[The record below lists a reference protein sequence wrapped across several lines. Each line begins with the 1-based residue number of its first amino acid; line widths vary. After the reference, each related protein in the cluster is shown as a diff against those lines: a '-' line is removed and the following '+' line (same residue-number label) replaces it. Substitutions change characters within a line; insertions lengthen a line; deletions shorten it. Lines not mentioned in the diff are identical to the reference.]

1 MSTLRQAPRSQVMS
15 DLQGSRSV
23 DPMTGRELVP
33 MSELVLVDKHE
44 AQGWRVRQDER
55 LDHLFEARCDWVRT
69 YGRAGQLAVDSDELS
84 LTYDELD
91 ARANQVARY
100 LRLHGAG
107 AGDRIGLLFDR
118 PADSYIA
125 MLAVLKIGAAYVP
138 LDTSFPTDRMAYIV
152 EDAHVRTVLTASDVA
167 DRIDQPE
174 LLTGRGTEFVSL
186 DLAERLIDEQNSR
199 RLIDAERGI
208 LDDQLAYI
216 IYTAGANGRL
226 RGVAVDHPSICNFVK
241 VAAEVYGIQAR
252 DRVYQGLTIAFD
264 LSVEEIWVSWACG
277 ATLVPRPSGASLL
290 GRDLHAFLSERR
302 VTAMSTVPT
311 LLATIEDELPDLR
324 FLLVAGEPCPQ
335 ELIARWHRAGRRLL
349 SVYGP
354 AEATVTAT
362 WTELHPGKP
371 ATIGIPLPTYSTVI
385 LDVEDPHHALPHG
398 EIGEIGIAGIGL
410 SCGYLN
416 RDDLTDAA
424 FIPDFLGLPANPS
437 GRIYRTGDLGRVNV
451 DGEIEYHGRVDQQGA
466 MRGYRSE
473 LAELELLLQVPGLAQ
488 AVPAISEPAV
498 APSPPSTVV
507 EPTGAEKLLA
517 EALAEVLGV
526 EHVPTDA
533 NFFDDLGAD
542 SMVMARFCARARK
555 RADLPTV
562 AMQDIYQHPTITD
575 LATALAP
582 APAAPA
588 TNPAAGLLA
597 EALAEVLGVEHVPTD
612 ANFFDDLGADSMVM
626 ARFCARARKRADL
639 PTVAMQDIYQHPTIT
654 SLATALAPAPA
665 AEALAPVP
673 AESPAPEEVVEAL
686 PDVVAPVGRFQYFL
700 CGLLQLLVFL
710 GYSFLTAVGTDRGID
725 WVSAGVGLAEIYQRS
740 VLFGAAT
747 FLGLSLLPILA
758 KWVLI
763 GRWKPQQIRVWSLSY
778 VRFWTVKLLIKTSP
792 LAMFA
797 GSPIYLL
804 YLRALGAKVGRGV
817 AIFSRNLP
825 VCTDLLTIGDG
836 TVIRKD
842 SFFSGYRAHSG
853 VIQTGAVTLGKD
865 VFVGEQ
871 TVIDIGASMG
881 DGSQLGH
888 SSSLHTGQSVPAG
901 ERWHGSRAQRT
912 EVNYRRVE
920 TADSNGLR
928 KVGYTAL
935 QLLSLLL
942 VGLPLLIGGAVVLFM
957 NVPQLG
963 TVLDPGPMAFTTWTF
978 YRDAAAASVV
988 LFVGLL
994 IVGLLLLVVAPR
1006 LLNLAITPDKVYRL
1020 YGFHYWA
1027 HKTITALTN
1036 LKFFPY
1042 LFGDSSAIVNYL
1054 RVMGYDLSRVEQTGS
1069 NFGQRVKHESPFLS
1083 SVGTGTVIADG
1094 LSILNADFSSTSFRV
1109 SRASIGAQNFLGNN
1123 IAYPA
1128 QGRTGD
1134 NCLLA
1139 TKVMVPI
1146 DGEIREGVG
1155 LLGSPSFEIPRSVQ
1169 RDIGFD
1175 LENAGELRSRLT
1187 AKNWHNT
1194 VTMGLYLLVRWFY
1207 VFAIVTVGAVA
1218 AELYHVFGPSIVAI
1232 ANLLVLLTGV
1242 AFFVL
1247 VERGVRRLQAL
1258 RPDGCSIYDR
1268 SFWRHERFWK
1278 VPATAYL
1285 QIFNGT
1291 PFKSM
1296 IWRLL
1301 GVRIGRR
1308 VFDDGCAFVEKTFVS
1323 IGDHCTLNAGSIV
1336 QCHSQEDGA
1345 FKSDLTKIGS
1355 GVTLGVGSFV
1365 HYGVTIGD
1373 GAEIAADSFL
1383 MKGEEVPPRTLWGA
1397 NPARELRGE
1406 MPVLPE
1412 SNPN

>member
-1 MSTLRQAPRSQVMS
+1 VSTLRQAPRSQVMS
-15 DLQGSRSV
+15 DLPGSRSV
-23 DPMTGRELVP
+23 DPPISRRELVP

-138 LDTSFPTDRMAYIV
+138 LDISFPTDRMAYIV
-152 EDAHVRTVLTASDVA
+152 EDARVRTVLTASDVA

-174 LLTGRGTEFVSL
+174 LLTGRGTELVSL
-186 DLAERLIDEQNSR
+186 DLAERLIDEQSSR
-199 RLIDAERGI
+199 RLIDAERGV

-216 IYTAGANGRL
+216 IYTSGANGRL

-290 GRDLHAFLSERR
+290 GRDLHTFLSKSR

-335 ELIARWHRAGRRLL
+335 ELVARWHRAGRRLL

-354 AEATVTAT
+354 SEATVTAT
-362 WTELHPGKP
+362 WTELHPDKP
-371 ATIGIPLPTYSTVI
+371 ATIGIPLPTYSAVI
-385 LDVEDPHHALPHG
+385 LDVEDPRRALPHG

-410 SCGYLN
+410 ACGYLD

-473 LAELELLLQVPGLAQ
+473 LAELELALRGSGLAEAVPGISDLA
-488 AVPAISEPAV
+488 E
-498 APSPPSTVV
+498 APSLPSTTV

-517 EALAEVLGV
+517 EVLAEVLGI

-555 RADLPTV
+555 RPDLPTV
-562 AMQDIYQHPTITD
+562 SIQDIYKHPTITNLTAA
-575 LATALAP
+575 LAPEPAPVALAP
-582 APAAPA
+582 APA
-588 TNPAAGLLA
+588 
-597 EALAEVLGVEHVPTD
+597 
-612 ANFFDDLGADSMVM
+612 
-626 ARFCARARKRADL
+626 
-639 PTVAMQDIYQHPTIT
+639 
-654 SLATALAPAPA
+654 
-665 AEALAPVP
+665 
-673 AESPAPEEVVEAL
+673 ESSTREEVVEAL
-686 PDVVAPVGRFQYFL
+686 PGVVAPVGRFQYFL

-740 VLFGAAT
+740 VLIGAAT

-763 GRWKPQQIRVWSLSY
+763 GRWKPQEIRVWSLAY
-778 VRFWTVKLLIKTSP
+778 VRFWTVKLLIKTNP
-792 LAMFA
+792 LALFA

-817 AIFSRNLP
+817 AIFSKNLP

-871 TVIDIGASMG
+871 TVIDIGTSMG

-888 SSSLHTGQSVPAG
+888 SSSLHTGQAVPAG

-912 EVNYRRVE
+912 EVDYRRVAA
-920 TADSNGLR
+920 ADSNRVR
-928 KVGYTAL
+928 KIGYTVL

-942 VGLPLLIGGAVVLFM
+942 VGLPLAIGGAVVLFLQ
-957 NVPQLG
+957 VPQLG
-963 TVLDPGPMAFTTWTF
+963 TLLAPGPMAFTTLTF
-978 YRDAAAASVV
+978 YRDAAAASAV

-1054 RVMGYDLSRVEQTGS
+1054 RVMGYDLSRVQQTGS

-1175 LENAGELRSRLT
+1175 LESAGELRSRLV

-1218 AELYHVFGPSIVAI
+1218 AELYHVLGAPVVAI
-1232 ANLLVLLTGV
+1232 ANLLVLMTGV

-1247 VERGVRRLQAL
+1247 VERGVRGLQAL

-1291 PFKSM
+1291 PFKTM

-1412 SNPN
+1412 STPN

>member
-15 DLQGSRSV
+15 DLPGSRSA
-23 DPMTGRELVP
+23 DPLTSRELVP

-152 EDAHVRTVLTASDVA
+152 EDAHVRTVLTTSDAA
-167 DRIDQPE
+167 DRIDRPE
-174 LLTGRGTEFVSL
+174 LLTGRGTELVSL

-216 IYTAGANGRL
+216 IYTSGANGRL

-264 LSVEEIWVSWACG
+264 LSVEEIWVPWACG

-335 ELIARWHRAGRRLL
+335 ELTARWQRAGRRLL

-362 WTELHPGKP
+362 WTELHPDKP

-473 LAELELLLQVPGLAQ
+473 LAELELLLRVPGLAQ

-498 APSPPSTVV
+498 APSPPSTDV
-507 EPTGAEKLLA
+507 EPSGAEKLLA
-517 EALAEVLGV
+517 EALAEVLGI
-526 EHVPTDA
+526 EHVPADA
-533 NFFDDLGAD
+533 HFFDDLGAD

-562 AMQDIYQHPTITD
+562 AMQDIYKHSTITN

-582 APAAPA
+582 APAS
-588 TNPAAGLLA
+588 
-597 EALAEVLGVEHVPTD
+597 EV
-612 ANFFDDLGADSMVM
+612 
-626 ARFCARARKRADL
+626 
-639 PTVAMQDIYQHPTIT
+639 
-654 SLATALAPAPA
+654 LATAPG
-665 AEALAPVP
+665 
-673 AESPAPEEVVEAL
+673 ESSTSEEVVEAL

-747 FLGLSLLPILA
+747 FLGLSVLPILA

-792 LAMFA
+792 LALFA

-888 SSSLHTGQSVPAG
+888 SSSLHTGQAVPAG

-920 TADSNGLR
+920 VAGSNSLR
-928 KVGYTAL
+928 KVGYTVL

-942 VGLPLLIGGAVVLFM
+942 VGLPLVIGGAVVLFTQ
-957 NVPQLG
+957 VPQLG
-963 TVLDPGPMAFTTWTF
+963 ALLEPGPMAFTTWAF
-978 YRDAAAASVV
+978 YRDVAAASVV

-1094 LSILNADFSSTSFRV
+1094 LSILNADFSNTSFRV

-1175 LENAGELRSRLT
+1175 LESAGELRSRLT

-1218 AELYHVFGPSIVAI
+1218 AELYHVFGPSVVAI

-1247 VERGVRRLQAL
+1247 VERAVTRLQAL

-1301 GVRIGRR
+1301 GVRLGAR

-1412 SNPN
+1412 CTPN